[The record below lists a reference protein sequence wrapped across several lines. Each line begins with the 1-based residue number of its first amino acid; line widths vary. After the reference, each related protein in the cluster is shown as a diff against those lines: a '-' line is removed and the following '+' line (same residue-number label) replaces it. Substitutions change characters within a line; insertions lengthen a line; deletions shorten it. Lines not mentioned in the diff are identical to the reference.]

1 MLTTLP
7 DNKNWRGYSLK
18 ELRYRRARVAAD
30 LQVQKVML
38 ARRTDALRR
47 GNPITR
53 SWNSMRDLFSVIGYA
68 NSAVLAFQ
76 LFKRLR
82 GLCRTFRS

>member
-7 DNKNWRGYSLK
+7 DNKNWRGYNLR

-30 LQVQKVML
+30 LQAQRIML
-38 ARRTDALRR
+38 SRRTEALRR
-47 GNPITR
+47 SNPVTR
-53 SWNSMRDLFSVIGYA
+53 SWNSMRDLFSIIGYA

-76 LFKRLR
+76 LVRRLR
-82 GLCRTFRS
+82 SLWRSFRH